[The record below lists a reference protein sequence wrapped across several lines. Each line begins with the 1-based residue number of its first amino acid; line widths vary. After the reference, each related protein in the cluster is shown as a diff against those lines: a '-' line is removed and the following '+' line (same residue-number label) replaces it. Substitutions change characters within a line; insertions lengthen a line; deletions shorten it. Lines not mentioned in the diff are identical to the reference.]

1 MENWAREDK
10 VIYTRDA
17 NGYRGWKSKSNN
29 QKYVLAIGGS
39 TTDERY
45 VSDDET
51 YTELLE
57 DILSKKGFFDIDV
70 INAGVDGQSTFGH
83 LFSLIEWHEK
93 IFSNYKDDTELVL
106 FYLGVNDRLLLGS
119 SSIDFVNESKF
130 KRMRMLHN
138 YLK

>member
-1 MENWAREDK
+1 M
-10 VIYTRDA
+10 
-17 NGYRGWKSKSNN
+17 
-29 QKYVLAIGGS
+29 
-39 TTDERY
+39 
-45 VSDDET
+45 
-51 YTELLE
+51 E

-138 YLK
+138 NLK